1 MAHLK
6 DEFQEFV
13 SDPERRRLFE
23 REALA
28 LDASELISRLM
39 QERKVNKTDLACL
52 AATSKSHITNLLSG
66 SRNMTLHTLA
76 DLAFV
81 LGHKLEIRA
90 TPLDEESAWPDV
102 ERPTSEIHADE
113 WHGKDVR
120 LGIG

>member
-6 DEFQEFV
+6 DQIQEFI
-13 SDPERRRLFE
+13 SDPERRRLYE

-39 QERKVNKTDLACL
+39 QERSVNKTDLAGL
-52 AATSKSHITNLLSG
+52 AGTSKSHITSLLSG

-81 LGHKLEIRA
+81 LGHKLEMRA
-90 TPLDEESAWPDV
+90 TPLGEAASWPGMDGPAAEIRIG
-102 ERPTSEIHADE
+102 ERQV
-113 WHGKDVR
+113 KDAR
-120 LGIG
+120 

>member
-6 DEFQEFV
+6 DQFQEFI
-13 SDPERRRLFE
+13 SDSERRRLYE

-39 QERKVNKTDLACL
+39 QERKVNKTDLADL
-52 AATSKSHITNLLSG
+52 AGTSKSHITSLLSG

-90 TPLDEESAWPDV
+90 APLAEETSWPDMDSPGTQT
-102 ERPTSEIHADE
+102 R
-113 WHGKDVR
+113 
-120 LGIG
+120 IGRRQAEDAR